1 MLFIEGKVLAE
12 EFYTEPHLINWL
24 FRHSNIQNKLAG
36 CVISDIV
43 G

>member
-1 MLFIEGKVLAE
+1 ME
-12 EFYTEPHLINWL
+12 EFFSEPLLINWL
-24 FRHSNIQNKLAG
+24 FRNSTIDNKLAG